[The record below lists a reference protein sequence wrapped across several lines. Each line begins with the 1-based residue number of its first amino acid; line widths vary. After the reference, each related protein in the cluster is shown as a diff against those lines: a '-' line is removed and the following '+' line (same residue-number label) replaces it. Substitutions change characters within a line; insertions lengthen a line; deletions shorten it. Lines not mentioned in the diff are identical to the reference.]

1 MAISKIKSTSLQD
14 DIHLQGDVVD
24 LPGGFTSERTPA
36 PEAGMI
42 RYNTTVRKME
52 IYNGT
57 SWDAL
62 NPQSLQIALSIA
74 LA

>member
-1 MAISKIKSTSLQD
+1 MAISKIKSTSLQQ
-14 DIHLQGDVVD
+14 DIALQGDVVD
-24 LPGGFTSERTPA
+24 LPGGATSERTSA

-42 RYNTTVRKME
+42 RYNETVRKIE

-57 SWDAL
+57 AWDSL

>member
-14 DIHLQGDVVD
+14 NIKLQGDVVD
-24 LPGGFTSERTPA
+24 LPGGTSAQRTA
-36 PEAGMI
+36 SPEGGNI
-42 RYNTTVRKME
+42 RYNESLRKIE
-52 IYNGT
+52 IYNGA
-57 SWDAL
+57 SWDSL

>member
-14 DIHLQGDVVD
+14 DIKLQGDVVD
-24 LPGGFTSERTPA
+24 LPGGTSAQRTSS
-36 PEAGMI
+36 PEGGNV
-42 RYNTTVRKME
+42 RYNESLRKIE
-52 IYNGT
+52 VYNGA
-57 SWDAL
+57 SWDSL

>member
-14 DIHLQGDVVD
+14 DIKLQGDVVD
-24 LPGGFTSERTPA
+24 LPGGVTAERTA
-36 PEAGMI
+36 SPEAGMI
-42 RYNTTVRKME
+42 RYNETVRKME
-52 IYNGT
+52 IYNGS
-57 SWDAL
+57 SWDSL